1 MEVFLKQ
8 QNTWTPNK
16 NDNQKNK
23 NQYILDAIRNQYQ
36 ELGVDAYYEQ
46 HGSVYENPH
55 FRYIETLLQQNETR
69 IDYGTTLDLCCG
81 GGEVSMAIQT
91 LGYQGFVG
99 CDPFTTAAFERNLN
113 QKAINLSF
121 DDILKGKLEG
131 RYSTIICSFA
141 MHLCPEKQL
150 FSLAFEL
157 LQHTQTLV
165 IITPHKRPE
174 LEKLNGII
182 LDFEDFTL
190 TERGK
195 KVRLKAYKLSY

>member
-1 MEVFLKQ
+1 
-8 QNTWTPNK
+8 
-16 NDNQKNK
+16 
-23 NQYILDAIRNQYQ
+23 LDAIRNQYQ

-55 FRYIETLLQQNETR
+55 FRYIEALLQQNESR
-69 IDYGTTLDLCCG
+69 IDYSNILDLCCG
-81 GGEVSMAIQT
+81 GGEVCMIIQT
-91 LGYQGFVG
+91 LGYQDFVG
-99 CDPFTTAAFERNLN
+99 CDPFTEAAFERNLN

-121 DDILKGKLEG
+121 DDILKGKLNG
-131 RYSTIICSFA
+131 QYSAIICSFA

-157 LQHTQTLV
+157 FQHTKMLIV
-165 IITPHKRPE
+165 ITPHKRPE
-174 LEKLNGII
+174 LENLNGIS

-195 KVRLKAYKLSY
+195 KVRLKAYRIEY

>member
-1 MEVFLKQ
+1 M
-8 QNTWTPNK
+8 
-16 NDNQKNK
+16 
-23 NQYILDAIRNQYQ
+23 DAIRNQYQ
-36 ELGVDAYYEQ
+36 DLGVDAYYEQ

-55 FRYIETLLQQNETR
+55 FQYIKTLLLQNETR
-69 IDYGTTLDLCCG
+69 IGYSNILDLCCG
-81 GGEVSMAIQT
+81 GGEVSMIVQT
-91 LGYQGFVG
+91 LGYQDFVG

-121 DDILKGKLEG
+121 EDIIKGKLEG
-131 RYSTIICSFA
+131 QYSAIICSFA

-157 LQHTQTLV
+157 FQHTQMLV

-174 LEKLNGII
+174 LENLSGIT

-195 KVRLKAYKLSY
+195 KVRLKAYKMSF